1 MIPCHLV
8 FFFFPTYTEKTILIF
23 RSAHDILLSKKKSR
37 GDSAMTEKEKCF
49 AGKLYDPFCE
59 GMPGVTIGSGSV
71 IGAGAVVSKS
81 IPENSLAYGVP
92 CRVIREITDEDSLK
106 NKPELF

>member
-1 MIPCHLV
+1 MAGAQH
-8 FFFFPTYTEKTILIF
+8 FFNEKTGENTNLEY
-23 RSAHDILLSKKKSR
+23 SAPVTI
-37 GDSAMTEKEKCF
+37 GDNCWIGGDVTI
-49 AGKLYDPFCE
+49 
-59 GMPGVTIGSGSV
+59 MPGVTIGSGSV